1 MRSKT
6 ILSAIL
12 VTAMLG
18 LARQAAAAG
27 SDLWLHIKVHE
38 KEGGARVS
46 VNLPVSAVGKMAGAL
61 PSDAHHIRIK
71 GEGDMDA
78 ADLRRMW
85 EAVRD
90 SPDAEFV
97 TVEERDDHVRV
108 AKRGNYLVIRA
119 DERGARRSQVDV
131 KVPTAVIEA
140 LLSGPRDELN
150 LSAALEALAR
160 HGEGELVTVD
170 DGGDTVRIWVDRA
183 AESR

>member
-1 MRSKT
+1 MRRTT

-12 VTAMLG
+12 MAATLG
-18 LARQAAAAG
+18 LARQAAAG
-27 SDLWLHIKVHE
+27 SDLWLHIKVNE

-61 PSDAHHIRIK
+61 PSDAHHIRL
-71 GEGDMDA
+71 EGDDMDA

-85 EAVRD
+85 EAVKD

-119 DERGARRSQVDV
+119 DQGGERSSRVDV
-131 KVPTAVIEA
+131 KVPAAVVEA
-140 LLSGPRDELN
+140 LLSGPRNQLN